1 MNQYQPASA
10 DGATVVEPSYERTDT
25 RRRDI
30 VDHAVSVQAAS
41 NTVAA
46 LEYMKSRG
54 IASHII
60 ERVLLEPERRRN
72 RHPG

>member
-10 DGATVVEPSYERTDT
+10 DGGAVLAPSYERTDA

-30 VDHAVSVQAAS
+30 VDHAVALQAAS

-54 IASHII
+54 IAPHVI
-60 ERVLLEPERRRN
+60 ERVLLEPERRR
-72 RHPG
+72 R